1 MIHRLQEYDDVEL
14 SRVGLRMMV
23 RHSWYLSPE
32 LASLALFSNHVH
44 DEVKVQLVAGMQQDR
59 GRHLLTKLPGSL
71 NELHASLS
79 FFEISRLDS
88 SFLKTPVNTW
98 SSDLSNIEGQ
108 RFARHLAC
116 VNDVAERGIQLIQQF
131 KRRGPKAMPTTS
143 GRAASETLQYYSNYV

>member
-1 MIHRLQEYDDVEL
+1 MEL

-44 DEVKVQLVAGMQQDR
+44 DEVKIQLVAGMQQDR

-71 NELHASLS
+71 NELHASLL
-79 FFEISRLDS
+79 FFEISRIDS
-88 SFLKTPVNTW
+88 SFLKKAVSTW
-98 SSDLSNIEGQ
+98 SSDLSYIEGQ

-131 KRRGPKAMPTTS
+131 NRSSKDEVQKQCLLQVVEQHRKHFSTTPTM
-143 GRAASETLQYYSNYV
+143 SELNFI